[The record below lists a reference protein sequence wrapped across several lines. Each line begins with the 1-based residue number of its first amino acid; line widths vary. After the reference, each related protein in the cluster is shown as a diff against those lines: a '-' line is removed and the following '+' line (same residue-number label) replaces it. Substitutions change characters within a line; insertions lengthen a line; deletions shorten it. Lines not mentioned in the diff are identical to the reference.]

1 MAQLHREGVRTWFDG
16 DITPGAELDPNIRRA
31 LKGGDIFV
39 ALASPNYLAS
49 RYCFETEYGFALRKA
64 ARKKLFVVVVL
75 LRQCQWRHTRMAR
88 YKLLPWDAKPI
99 DQWARRGDAWENIV
113 EGIRAVVKQFRLTP
127 QAPDAPKKSKAQAP
141 AHASKAKPAGVRPRR
156 VTGGK
161 TAPAATPKPKRE
173 TCREADATEQAA
185 GILACTARLPP
196 PQRCTPEDL
205 SCMITNPSCHRSRSR
220 AMPAAVAAMHRPATA
235 IRCAPASIVRSAKG
249 ISLPGP
255 PRAGRCSI
263 SSSVA

>member
-1 MAQLHREGVRTWFDG
+1 MASARETSIFVSYSHLDDEFRKRFETHMAQLHREGVRTWFDG
-16 DITPGAELDPNIRRA
+16 DITPGAELDPDIRRA
-31 LKGGDIFV
+31 LKQADIFV

-88 YKLLPWDAKPI
+88 YKLLPRDAKPI

-161 TAPAATPKPKRE
+161 TAPAATPKPKR
-173 TCREADATEQAA
+173 
-185 GILACTARLPP
+185 
-196 PQRCTPEDL
+196 
-205 SCMITNPSCHRSRSR
+205 
-220 AMPAAVAAMHRPATA
+220 
-235 IRCAPASIVRSAKG
+235 SAK
-249 ISLPGP
+249 PAVKRTRP
-255 PRAGRCSI
+255 NKPRGS
-263 SSSVA
+263 